1 MTMDGISFPNSA
13 TDKRAP
19 NLDELQN
26 NLKHQLTL
34 YRQLID
40 VLRDEKEHLIAV
52 RFKEI
57 RESTYSKEA
66 IFDEIHREEFRR
78 LRWVRLAA
86 TFLGVNEKDVT
97 MELVAAKIGGPELY
111 ESLISLR
118 NTILHMVKKAK
129 EMNLDNKR
137 LVESALR
144 DAQELKKNIL
154 GLSSEQPQV
163 YGPKGNMGVNAR
175 DQSARFLNK
184 DL

>member
-1 MTMDGISFPNSA
+1 MDGKNVLMNA
-13 TDKRAP
+13 TDRESP
-19 NLDELQN
+19 NLEDLRN

-40 VLRDEKEHLIAV
+40 VLRDEKEHLVAV

-66 IFDEIHREEFRR
+66 ILDEVHREEFRR
-78 LRWVRLAA
+78 LRWVRQAA
-86 TFLGVNEKDVT
+86 AFLGVSEKEIT
-97 MELVAAKIGGPELY
+97 MEVVAAKIGGPEQY

-118 NTILHMVKKAK
+118 NAILHMVKKAR

-137 LVESALR
+137 LVESALK
-144 DAQELKKNIL
+144 DAHALKRNIL

-163 YGPKGNMGVNAR
+163 YGPKGSMGNNVR

>member
-1 MTMDGISFPNSA
+1 MDGQS
-13 TDKRAP
+13 P
-19 NLDELQN
+19 NLEELQN
-26 NLKHQLTL
+26 NLRHQLTL

-78 LRWVRLAA
+78 KRWVRQAA
-86 TFLGVNEKDVT
+86 AFMAVNEKEVT
-97 MELVAAKIGGPELY
+97 MEMVASRIGGPDHY
-111 ESLISLR
+111 ESLVSLR
-118 NTILHMVKKAK
+118 NTILHMVKKAS

-137 LVESALR
+137 LVESALK
-144 DAQELKKNIL
+144 DAQELKRNIL

-163 YGPKGNMGVNAR
+163 YGPKGSMGTNPR

>member
-1 MTMDGISFPNSA
+1 MDGKSA
-13 TDKRAP
+13 SSAIDKRAP
-19 NLDELQN
+19 DLEELQN
-26 NLKHQLTL
+26 NLRHQLTL

-57 RESTYSKEA
+57 REATYSKEA

-78 LRWVRLAA
+78 LRWVRQAA
-86 TFLGVNEKDVT
+86 AFLNVGEKEIT
-97 MELVAAKIGGPELY
+97 MELVAAKIGGPEHF
-111 ESLISLR
+111 EPMISLR
-118 NTILHMVKKAK
+118 NTILHMVKKAR

-137 LVESALR
+137 LVESALK
-144 DAQELKKNIL
+144 DAQELKRNVL
-154 GLSSEQPQV
+154 GLSSNQPQV
-163 YGPKGNMGVNAR
+163 YGPTGSMGSNPR

>member
-1 MTMDGISFPNSA
+1 MDGPVTTDRQSPNIE
-13 TDKRAP
+13 
-19 NLDELQN
+19 ELQN

-57 RESTYSKEA
+57 REATYSKEA

-78 LRWVRLAA
+78 MRWVRQAA
-86 TFLGVNEKDVT
+86 AFLQISEKEVT
-97 MELVAAKIGGPELY
+97 MELVAAKIGGPELF

-129 EMNLDNKR
+129 DMNLDNKR
-137 LVESALR
+137 LVESALK
-144 DAQELKKNIL
+144 DAHELKRNIL

-163 YGPKGNMGVNAR
+163 YGPKGSMGTNPR

>member
-1 MTMDGISFPNSA
+1 MEG
-13 TDKRAP
+13 P
-19 NLDELQN
+19 NLEELQK

-34 YRQLID
+34 YRQLVD
-40 VLRDEKEHLIAV
+40 VLRDEKEHLIGV

-57 RESTYSKEA
+57 REATYAKEA
-66 IFDEIHREEFRR
+66 LFDEIQREEFRR
-78 LRWVRLAA
+78 RKWVEAA
-86 TFLGVNEKDVT
+86 APVIGVSADEVT
-97 MELVAAKIGGPELY
+97 MEMIASKFGGPELY
-111 ESLISLR
+111 EPLISLKQ
-118 NTILHMVKKAK
+118 TLLVMVKKAR

-144 DAQELKKNIL
+144 DATELKKNIL

-163 YGPKGNMGVNAR
+163 YGPKGSMGTNPR